1 MVRYKFIRRKP
12 VLADGGPVIT
22 CMSFGIVSYTS
33 NIRYYVVTAPTMLPP
48 EATSLLQE
56 IMVESW

>member
-1 MVRYKFIRRKP
+1 M
-12 VLADGGPVIT
+12 LADGGPGPVIT

-33 NIRYYVVTAPTMLPP
+33 NIRYHVVTAPTMLPP

-56 IMVESW
+56 IMVERGWRVGN